1 MDSPRYQCLSQ
12 GKSALLS
19 LYLSDQSPPCKM
31 KWWPSY
37 QQAVHL
43 YQKGMAS
50 IAQWNYTQS
59 KSWLDNWAFCRL
71 CKGISL
77 TRTLKRGRIHWQCLT
92 QTSLQLSSR
101 TCHLWQWAL
110 ACGRR
115 ICWPQLENGVT
126 YLCPWLGWL
135 NAPSKHWISRVKTF
149 ACSIIQ
155 TWITDILIQ
164 VKQEFR

>member
-1 MDSPRYQCLSQ
+1 MY
-12 GKSALLS
+12 LLDTS
-19 LYLSDQSPPCKM
+19 ICRWTLPGTNAWVEGRVLYWAYISRISHLPA
-31 KWWPSY
+31 KWNGDPLISK
-37 QQAVHL
+37 L

-59 KSWLDNWAFCRL
+59 KSWLDNWAFCRF

-115 ICWPQLENGVT
+115 TGKWRHVSVSLTGLAE
-126 YLCPWLGWL
+126 
-135 NAPSKHWISRVKTF
+135 
-149 ACSIIQ
+149 CSIQ
-155 TWITDILIQ
+155 TLNITREDLCMQHHPNLDHWYIYSS
-164 VKQEFR
+164 K